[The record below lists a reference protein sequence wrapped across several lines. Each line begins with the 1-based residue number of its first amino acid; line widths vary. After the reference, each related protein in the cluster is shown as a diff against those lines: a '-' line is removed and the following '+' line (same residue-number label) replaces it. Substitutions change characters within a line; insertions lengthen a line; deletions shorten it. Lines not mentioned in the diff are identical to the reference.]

1 MVQNEIAIRYDNGW
15 RKATQMIVKG
25 EPDPIGSIGNI
36 FSLFGL

>member
-1 MVQNEIAIRYDNGW
+1 MAKR
-15 RKATQMIVKG
+15 TQMIVKG